1 MKKDNARI
9 PVAKKTEKSLAVIK
23 TSLTILSA
31 EASKTDQPI
40 GRIMFVFQRNNSQ

>member
-40 GRIMFVFQRNNSQ
+40 RIMFVFQRNNSQ